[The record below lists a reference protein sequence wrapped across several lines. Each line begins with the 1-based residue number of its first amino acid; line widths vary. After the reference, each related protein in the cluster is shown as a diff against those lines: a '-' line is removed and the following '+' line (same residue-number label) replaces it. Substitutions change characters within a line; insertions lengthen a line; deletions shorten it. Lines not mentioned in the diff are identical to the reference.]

1 MCEHDSTIWVYF
13 CLLEF
18 VILWRI
24 CALSSEEEEER
35 RVSFDNKSFGDFS
48 EVGCHVR
55 DVTLRDVVFRGT
67 GAHPCRVRIH
77 VF

>member
-1 MCEHDSTIWVYF
+1 MR
-13 CLLEF
+13 
-18 VILWRI
+18 LWLI
-24 CALSSEEEEER
+24 CALSSCICGIVGEEER